1 MTSGAE
7 MPGLTLYT
15 QKLLPGAGVTLEMFE
30 NMEKALAAKDMVRT
44 DSNMQKMDKFLSR
57 KDNDDDADR
66 KNAGEASEEH
76 HVKTTGKQTG
86 RQI

>member
-1 MTSGAE
+1 
-7 MPGLTLYT
+7 
-15 QKLLPGAGVTLEMFE
+15 MFE

-44 DSNMQKMDKFLSR
+44 DSSMQKMDKFLSR

-76 HVKTTGKQTG
+76 YVKTTGKQTG